1 MDEFLT
7 KLEKYA
13 RENKIPVVLPDT
25 REFLCNLVKEHKP
38 ARILEI
44 GMAIGFSGSNMLK
57 SFDGAELTCC
67 EVSKPNIREARE
79 NFAIQGLSDRVKIIE
94 GDCMQTLPKLA
105 GQKFDLI
112 FLDGPKTFY
121 LDMINLILPL
131 LDKNGVWVSD
141 NVLFRG
147 MVRDGAPITEHRFER
162 TARILDK
169 FLTELQQNDRLDT
182 QILHVGDGLSV
193 VKFRGGE
200 KYE

>member
-7 KLEKYA
+7 RLEKYA
-13 RENKIPVVLPDT
+13 RKNKIPVVLPDT
-25 REFLCNLVKEHKP
+25 REFLCNLVREQKP

-57 SFDGAELTCC
+57 SFDGAKLTCC
-67 EVSKPNIREARE
+67 EVSKPNIEEARD
-79 NFAIQGLSDRVKIIE
+79 NFAMQGLTPRVEIIE
-94 GDCMQTLPKLA
+94 GDCMRTLPTLL

-121 LDMINLILPL
+121 LDMIDLILPL
-131 LDKNGVWVSD
+131 LAQNGVWVSD

-162 TARILDK
+162 TARILDE
-169 FLTELQQNDRLDT
+169 FLTKLQQNEKLDT
-182 QILHVGDGLSV
+182 QILHIGDGLSV
-193 VKFRGGE
+193 VKFRGE
-200 KYE
+200 ENE